1 VRGGSERVAYHC
13 GQFRDLI
20 SRVLTGARLYS
31 PAAVNLLLGT
41 AAQESQFGTYLRQL
55 GKGEALSAFQIEEI
69 TFRDL
74 RSRMDYVCPA
84 VRDWNF
90 LQLEWDLRAAIVVA
104 RLKYRSIPAPLPAA
118 DNLPGL
124 AAYWKS
130 WYNTPA
136 GAGTVEQFIRNYR
149 QYVTE

>member
-1 VRGGSERVAYHC
+1 MAFDC
-13 GQFRDLI
+13 GQFRDLVT
-20 SRVLTGARLYS
+20 RVLKGARLYS

-74 RSRMDYVCPA
+74 RSRMDDICPTI
-84 VRDWNF
+84 RDWNF

-124 AAYWKS
+124 AAYWKQ
-130 WYNTPA
+130 WYNTPL
-136 GAGTVEQFIRNYR
+136 GAGTVEQFVRNYR
-149 QYVTE
+149 KYVTE